1 MSKILPSDHQEYS
14 KLIEEGHSQ
23 RSAAKILGISRV
35 NVKTVKSKLY
45 YEGKV
50 FPTRDFGDVVV
61 LDYINGHKVLVKFVE
76 SGYETFTSTSHIKEG
91 AIKDKLSPTVCG
103 VGILGDI
110 KEKLEGTDFFA
121 YRAWVGMIERC
132 YSDSKPSYQKT
143 YAGCT
148 VADNFKYFPYF
159 KDWCN
164 NQIGFGNKGWQLD
177 KDILV
182 KGNKVYGEDT
192 CCFVPPAINGL
203 LIKSNKT
210 RGCNPIGVS
219 FQKSLKKFSS
229 LVRIKG
235 KQRVLG
241 YYDSSEE
248 AFYAYKAAKEAY
260 IKEVVNEWK
269 EQIDPRVYE
278 ALMNYQ
284 VEITD

>member
-1 MSKILPSDHQEYS
+1 MSKITETDYQEYS

-23 RSAAKILGISRV
+23 RSACLILGLNRV

-61 LDYINGHKVLVKFVE
+61 LDYVNGHKVLVKFLE
-76 SGYETFTSTSHIKEG
+76 TGYETFTSTGHIKEG

-132 YSDSKPSYQKT
+132 YSDSNPCHRKT

-148 VADNFKYFPYF
+148 VTDNFRYFPYF

-210 RGCNPIGVS
+210 RGNFALGVDYE
-219 FQKSLKKFSS
+219 KSVKKF
-229 LVRIKG
+229 RARCGNKH
-235 KQRVLG
+235 LG
-241 YYDSSEE
+241 LFNTELE
-248 AFYAYKAAKEAY
+248 AFYAYKQAKETY
-260 IKEVVNEWK
+260 IKEVANKWK
-269 EQIDPRVYE
+269 DQIDPRVYN
-278 ALMNYQ
+278 ALMKYE